1 KTAQV
6 MGAICAG
13 WADSGLQPE
22 TFWLG
27 YTAGTAAAWNPA
39 GETAESASA
48 FYKLF
53 YGPRA
58 EDMDRL
64 YRLMSWQAQFW
75 SDSWETGPTQAR
87 KPIWGNSNSIFNPK
101 RPAQWQFLPLPEAP
115 GADLRYTA
123 KWSADNSKRLQL
135 AAEFLSQNDE
145 LLEILHKNIQK
156 ADFNR
161 YNLEVFLTVAGLCRH
176 NLEMLADLGKMDT
189 LLAAAASAAKKG
201 GGREAVGAS
210 GPAPAPPPRIR
221 ARRNDS
227 LRQVTSTWNKSWYP
241 RDVSANGRKF
251 LHELDDVKDHVGDRT
266 VDLSYMIQR
275 ELLLSFGEWVNQV
288 RMARNQ
294 YAQAHHSPVDNQVF
308 NWKD

>member
-27 YTAGTAAAWNPA
+27 YTAGMAAAWNPA
-39 GETAESASA
+39 GETAESARA

-64 YRLMSWQAQFW
+64 YRLMTWQGQFW
-75 SDSWETGPTQAR
+75 GDSWETGPTQAR

-115 GADLRYTA
+115 GADLHYTA
-123 KWSADNSKRLQL
+123 KWSADNVRRLQL
-135 AAEFLSQNDE
+135 AAEFRAQNDE

-161 YNLEVFLTVAGLCRH
+161 YNLEVFLTVAGLWRAQ
-176 NLEMLADLGKMDT
+176 LEMLAALRPIDT
-189 LLAAAASAAKKG
+189 LLSSAASAAAKKG
-201 GGREAVGAS
+201 EVREALA
-210 GPAPAPPPRIR
+210 AADRALALAPRIR

-275 ELLLSFGEWVNQV
+275 ELLLS
-288 RMARNQ
+288 
-294 YAQAHHSPVDNQVF
+294 
-308 NWKD
+308 